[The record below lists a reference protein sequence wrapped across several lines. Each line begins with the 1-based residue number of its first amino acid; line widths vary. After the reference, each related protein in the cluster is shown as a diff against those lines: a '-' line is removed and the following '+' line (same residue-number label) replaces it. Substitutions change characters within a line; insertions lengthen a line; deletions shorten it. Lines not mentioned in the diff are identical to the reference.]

1 MAAPSQEDD
10 DDWDKDS
17 NDGQAAE
24 KKQQQQPLPQQKSTV
39 VQNQAEAK
47 TVPAAEEDDHDWD
60 KDINDGQAAEKKPQ
74 QPLPQQKST
83 VVKKQAEVK
92 SAPVDIPTAGVSEKA
107 EACDWDSDGE
117 EEKVKIPE
125 GPVVA
130 APKKAE
136 PAKAQKP
143 AAKPHIPEEQRTE
156 TVEAS
161 GWDDDDTEAAKP
173 PAGKLEPSGFDDE
186 PEQKKAVALVFDMSP
201 EKPRK
206 EMPKHLQER
215 LSQRP
220 KSAKK
225 TRNSDGE
232 VTTEPID
239 KKEFA
244 RQMRKKSRTIVAP
257 QKEKKEEKKKE
268 EKKEE
273 QRALPPP
280 RMKPHMANRAMAMN
294 KPNEEIAGTAV
305 AA

>member
-1 MAAPSQEDD
+1 MAAQEDD

-17 NDGQAAE
+17 NDGAAE
-24 KKQQQQPLPQQKSTV
+24 RKQQHQPLPQQKGTLK
-39 VQNQAEAK
+39 QQAEVKNALAK
-47 TVPAAEEDDHDWD
+47 KTEEDDDDWD
-60 KDINDGQAAEKKPQ
+60 KDSNDGQQPQ
-74 QPLPQQKST
+74 QAVEKQSLPQQKDT
-83 VVKKQAEVK
+83 FVKKQAVVK
-92 SAPVDIPTAGVSEKA
+92 SAPAEIPTQGVSEKA

-117 EEKVKIPE
+117 EKKVKIPE
-125 GPVVA
+125 GPVT

-136 PAKAQKP
+136 PTQAQKP
-143 AAKPHIPEEQRTE
+143 AAKPHIPEGPVKNAEA
-156 TVEAS
+156 VEAS
-161 GWDDDDTEAAKP
+161 GWDDEDAEAAKQ

-186 PEQKKAVALVFDMSP
+186 TDKRKAVALVFDMSP

-215 LSQRP
+215 LSSRP

-225 TRNSDGE
+225 SRATEGDAP
-232 VTTEPID
+232 TTEPID
-239 KKEFA
+239 KKELA

-257 QKEKKEEKKKE
+257 TKEKKE

-294 KPNEEIAGTAV
+294 KPSEEVAGEAV